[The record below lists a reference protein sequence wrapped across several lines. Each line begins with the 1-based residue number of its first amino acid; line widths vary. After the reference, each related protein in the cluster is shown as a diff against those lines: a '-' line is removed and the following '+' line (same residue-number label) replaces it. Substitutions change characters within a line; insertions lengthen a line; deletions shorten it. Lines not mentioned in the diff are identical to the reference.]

1 MIIVTM
7 KSLSNYVKESHRSDR
22 ADGNIISALLIFPM
36 IFFIGLAAVD
46 AGMFFTSNTAISNAV
61 RDGATNVAAVG
72 GVGNAS
78 RVSNLEKE
86 LFETKERSDLASP
99 PPGWTDRGWRNITP
113 KNSQEFL
120 LMDTIA
126 NRSNAYRVDVRRVAC
141 NVENGDSGGVYGHW
155 VHETDDR
162 PYCRVDW
169 TYEGMPFSIFG
180 VFIDSSHV
188 RTTSASVPAEVILG
202 TTNGCTSCAEFTRYT
217 SSRP

>member
-61 RDGATNVAAVG
+61 RDGATNVAVVG
-72 GVGNAS
+72 GVGNVT
-78 RVSNLEKE
+78 RVSNLEAS
-86 LFETKERSDLASP
+86 LFETKTQAQLASS
-99 PPGWTDRGWRNITP
+99 PPGWTDRGWRNLTP
-113 KNSQEFL
+113 NNSQEYL

-126 NRSNAYRVDVRRVAC
+126 NRSNAYRVDITRVAC
-141 NVENGDSGGVYGHW
+141 NVENRAASGVYGHW
-155 VHETDDR
+155 VHTTNDR

-169 TYEGMPFSIFG
+169 RYDGMPFSIFG

-202 TTNGCTSCAEFTRYT
+202 TTNGCTNCDEFRRYT
-217 SSRP
+217 RLRP